1 MEHAQ
6 RQKQLFAHPPAKPDP
21 GCRFHHCAQHIQTQT
36 VPKMRTGLKLQRLFR
51 ECGSDVNGVCRSI
64 LLLQKLLYRG
74 RAEIII
80 KAALHGQQ
88 MLDQKRIR
96 YRV

>member
-1 MEHAQ
+1 
-6 RQKQLFAHPPAKPDP
+6 
-21 GCRFHHCAQHIQTQT
+21 
-36 VPKMRTGLKLQRLFR
+36 MRTGLKLQRLFR
-51 ECGSDVNGVCRSI
+51 ECGSDVNGVCRGI